1 MVGVVLRITRSIY
14 RGVWSM
20 FVTRTNDVAGMIDML
35 SWVGRRIKL
44 GNDADGHMGTKGRRG
59 CCDCHPRM
67 FVVGAAMVVR
77 RSIRW

>member
-1 MVGVVLRITRSIY
+1 
-14 RGVWSM
+14 M

-44 GNDADGHMGTKGRRG
+44 GNDDDGHMGTKGRRG